1 MKVKGIKAEGIQA
14 VRKNGKR
21 RTPATMG
28 LFAEVNALDEGLPY
42 TTLSHRSG
50 RPVTFN
56 FNN

>member
-1 MKVKGIKAEGIQA
+1 MKVKSIKVEGIQA

-42 TTLSHRSG
+42 TALNHLSG
-50 RPVTFN
+50 RPFTFN
-56 FNN
+56 FKH

>member
-1 MKVKGIKAEGIQA
+1 MKVQGIKAEGIQA

-42 TTLSHRSG
+42 TTLHHLSG
-50 RPVTFN
+50 RPYTFN
-56 FNN
+56 FKK